1 MPARVAIGVVT
12 SDKASKTRR
21 VEINR
26 TVQHKKYGKFVK
38 RRTVCHVHDENNESA
53 VGDRVEIQE
62 SPPLSRLKRW
72 TLLRVVEKSKEVDI
86 TALRAARRASEQTEQ
101 SKVIDE
107 LSDKPE
113 GGEAKQASGDGQES
127 ASEGSES

>member
-26 TVQHKKYGKFVK
+26 TVSHPKYAKFVK

-62 SPPLSRLKRW
+62 SRPLSRLKRW
-72 TLLRVVEKSKEVDI
+72 TLLRVVEKSREVDI
-86 TALRAARRASEQTEQ
+86 TALRAARRSQGTEQT
-101 SKVIDE
+101 KLIDDLAGKE
-107 LSDKPE
+107 EEEAAAAKAAAEATPSDAEK
-113 GGEAKQASGDGQES
+113 ES
-127 ASEGSES
+127 

>member
-26 TVQHKKYGKFVK
+26 TVRHPKYKKFVK
-38 RRTVCHVHDENNESA
+38 RRSVCHVHDENEESG

-62 SPPLSRLKRW
+62 SRPLSRLKRW
-72 TLLRVVEKSKEVDI
+72 TLLRVIEKSKEVDI
-86 TALRAARRASEQTEQ
+86 TALRAARRASGNEQ
-101 SKVIDE
+101 SKMIDD
-107 LSDKPE
+107 LSGKEEGAEATPE
-113 GGEAKQASGDGQES
+113 NVDS
-127 ASEGSES
+127 AADEDPAGTEG